1 MKRLLLAAAAVAAL
15 FPTLAS
21 AQDHH
26 RGGPDGEHR
35 FRGQGAQ
42 GAQRA
47 PGAERPAFR
56 GRGVTAQPPAQAAP
70 AARPDS
76 NRGDR
81 AQRDFNRGDRN
92 GPGRNFDRGDNRFDR
107 GQNRNFDR
115 GQNRDFDRGARDDGR
130 RDFGGRDFNRR
141 DDRRDFDRRD
151 FDRRGGF
158 ENRRFSYRG
167 RSYPQV
173 RVAPYRWPGGAYRS
187 YAWRPRMILPR
198 TFFVPDYFIGNYYDY
213 GFGAPP
219 PGTEWIR
226 VGDDALLVDIYTGEI
241 IDVALGVFYW

>member
-26 RGGPDGEHR
+26 RGGPGGEHR
-35 FRGQGAQ
+35 SRGQGAQ

-56 GRGVTAQPPAQAAP
+56 GRGVVAQPPAQAAP

-76 NRGDR
+76 DRGDR

-92 GPGRNFDRGDNRFDR
+92 GSGRSFDRGD
-107 GQNRNFDR
+107 RNGPAR
-115 GQNRDFDRGARDDGR
+115 NFDRGARDNSR
-130 RDFGGRDFNRR
+130 RDFGGREF
-141 DDRRDFDRRD
+141 DRRNERRD

-198 TFFVPDYFIGNYYDY
+198 TFFVPDYFIANYYDY